1 MKVNYIIENSRGL
14 KYLGCA
20 TIAQQLLDIL
30 QKKDIDI
37 QVNSREDGFDL
48 VHAHTFG
55 PLALTQKR
63 KAKSI
68 ITAHSTPSVNKG
80 NIITGGFR
88 FWRSIY
94 RRIYNSF
101 DHVFAVSKNSVKE
114 LNTIGIVKPIFIL
127 ENGVNTDYFNHNEQK
142 GNDFRKTHGF
152 KEDDYVVLNV
162 AQITPRKGIYEF
174 IETARR
180 NPDKKFLWIGGFP
193 YFLAS
198 SDYLHLKNE
207 VQKAP
212 ENLQF
217 TGFVED
223 IIGAYSGANL
233 LFTPSFNETFGL
245 TILEAS
251 ACDLP
256 VLARDLDV
264 FHELFD
270 NEIHYAS
277 SIDGFSEVIQSE
289 LMKSENT
296 LAKRYNLDSIAEKL
310 IQQYEEIITT

>member
-1 MKVNYIIENSRGL
+1 MKINYIIENSRGL

-30 QKKDIDI
+30 QKKDIEVH
-37 QVNSREDGFDL
+37 VNSRENGFDL

-63 KAKSI
+63 KTKSI
-68 ITAHSTPSVNKG
+68 ITAHSTPSINVG

-101 DHVFAVSKNSVKE
+101 DHVFAVSKSSVKE
-114 LNTIGIVKPIFIL
+114 LDTIGIIKPISVL
-127 ENGVNTDYFNHNEQK
+127 ENGVNTDFFVHNPTKASQ
-142 GNDFRKTHGF
+142 FRKAYGF
-152 KEDDYVVLNV
+152 KTDDYVVLNV
-162 AQITPRKGIYEF
+162 AQITPRKGVYDF
-174 IETARR
+174 IETAKQ

-198 SDYLHLKNE
+198 SDYLHLRNE
-207 VQKAP
+207 IQKAP
-212 ENLQF
+212 KNLQF

-223 IIGAYSGANL
+223 ITGAYSGADL

-256 VLARDLDV
+256 VLARDLTV

-270 NEIHYAS
+270 NEIHYGS
-277 SIDGFSEVIQSE
+277 SIEGFSEIIQSE
-289 LMKSENT
+289 LKKNPNT
-296 LAKRYNLDSIAEKL
+296 LAERYNLDSIGEKL
-310 IQQYEEIITT
+310 IQQYEKIITT